1 MVVTTT
7 MFADLTTRVAVALGM
22 PDCRRV
28 VIGHPLGGTD
38 HATLIEWADDSVDRV
53 IALLTT

>member
-1 MVVTTT
+1 VVVTTT
-7 MFADLTTRVAVALGM
+7 MFADLTTRVAVTLGM
-22 PDCRRV
+22 PDSRRV